1 MSDRTTVMLIGKPG
15 EDLFGISC
23 EELVIQKNHTDQ
35 TILPPEI
42 LKIKGQTRVLQLKI
56 GFKNDLIIK
65 TVYPDF
71 QLPAKRTYKQSA
83 ASTQRELF
91 KSETEKKQKQDSL
104 PLHSKQ
110 D

>member
-23 EELVIQKNHTDQ
+23 EELVIQKNHTYQ

-56 GFKNDLIIK
+56 GFKDDLIIK
-65 TVYPDF
+65 TD
-71 QLPAKRTYKQSA
+71 RTRPGLHPEIRGGSCGVHFKGNYA
-83 ASTQRELF
+83 ENST
-91 KSETEKKQKQDSL
+91 
-104 PLHSKQ
+104 
-110 D
+110 